1 LKMAKRSPV
10 EVFSEWAEIGKDEGM
25 AKGHLSAVTQ
35 MLERALPTDESFS
48 FLDAGCGNGWVVRL
62 VSEIE
67 RCTHA
72 SGVDGSERMIEK
84 ARATDPGGSYF
95 CSGLLEW
102 VPSSTFDVVHSMEVF
117 YYFEKPLDL
126 LSHIH
131 DSWLA
136 PGGLLVM
143 GADFYIENMVSH
155 DWPEKTQINTMTLL
169 SEGGWIALFDKA
181 GFTKIESRRID
192 PKEGWTGTLC
202 VTGRKTAGL

>member
-1 LKMAKRSPV
+1 MAKRSPV

-35 MLERALPTDESFS
+35 MLERALPTEESFS

-95 CSGLLEW
+95 CSDLLEW
-102 VPSSTFDVVHSMEVF
+102 VPSSAFDVVHSMEVF

-143 GADFYIENMVSH
+143 GADFYIENTVSH

-169 SEGGWIALFDKA
+169 SEGEWIALFEKA
-181 GFTKIESRRID
+181 GFTKIKSRRID

>member
-1 LKMAKRSPV
+1 MAKRSPV

-35 MLERALPTDESFS
+35 MLERALPTEESFS

-95 CSGLLEW
+95 CSDLLEW

-143 GADFYIENMVSH
+143 GADFYIENTVSH

-169 SEGGWIALFDKA
+169 SEGEWIALFEKA
-181 GFTKIESRRID
+181 GFTKIKSRRID